1 MIFYN
6 HEIPASG
13 ASKLPRYLDMDF
25 YARQDGIPFT
35 FSSNLT
41 HALRAA
47 VRRVNWEKRFSG
59 TEELSV
65 WLRER
70 LVENGFRLIGN
81 GGRVSPAVITIE
93 LPTQVSSVKFG
104 GAMQEA
110 GYLLSFNSEYL
121 RRKNWVQV
129 CLLGECAREKV
140 VALANA
146 INRVYSKLQPKTAAV
161 AAD

>member
-1 MIFYN
+1 
-6 HEIPASG
+6 
-13 ASKLPRYLDMDF
+13 LDMSF
-25 YARQDGIPFT
+25 YAGHDGIHFT

-47 VRRVNWEKRFSG
+47 VRRVNWEKRFSDIG
-59 TEELSV
+59 ELSA

-70 LVENGFRLIGN
+70 LMENDFRLIGN
-81 GGRVSPAVITIE
+81 GAMVSPAVITIQ
-93 LPTQVSSVKFG
+93 LPEHISSVKFG

-140 VALANA
+140 LALANA
-146 INRVYSKLQPKTAAV
+146 LNRVYSKLAPDAARL
-161 AAD
+161 AAARV